1 MRRIAPL
8 LLLLCLT
15 SGCVQPPT
23 SEKEVFDEITQLTS
37 GFKAAGE
44 AYFSPDMNW
53 IIFQATPTGEDHYQ
67 MFIAR
72 LLRQGDR
79 VTGIGQP
86 IRVTPPDSRNTCG
99 FFSPDGLSVIF
110 ASTVGKEDK
119 AEIAGGYQRQGGEY
133 RWPFPK
139 GMEIFRADAW
149 QGAIAATEFSRGINL
164 AQHPITDNRY
174 YDAECV
180 YSPDGEWILFTST
193 RDGDPTRDPKTSRD
207 ADLYVM
213 KADGSNVTRLTK
225 TDGYDGGAFFSPDG
239 RKIVFRADRL
249 NNNLLQLFVAD
260 VVVNELGQITGLARE
275 QQLTN
280 DPAIHFGPYWHPDGV
295 HIVYAANINER
306 HEYELLM
313 MRSDGTKKLRLTFT
327 QGADLLPVF
336 SPDGKYLMW
345 TSKRSADQTS
355 QIYIAKFKMPKA
367 G

>member
-1 MRRIAPL
+1 MRWIAIFL
-8 LLLLCLT
+8 IGLV
-15 SGCVQPPT
+15 SAGCVQPPS
-23 SEKEVFDEITQLTS
+23 SEKEVFDDVVQLTS

-44 AYFSPDMNW
+44 AYFSPDANW
-53 IIFQATPTGEDHYQ
+53 IIFQATPPAEEHYQ

-72 LLRQGDR
+72 LLRDGDR
-79 VTGIGQP
+79 ITGIGQP

-99 FFSPDGLSVIF
+99 FFSPDGVSVIF
-110 ASTVGKEDK
+110 ASTAGKEDK
-119 AEIAGGYQRQGGEY
+119 NEITGGYQRKGGEY
-133 RWPFPK
+133 RWPFPR

-149 QGAIAATEFSRGINL
+149 QAAIAATEFSRGINL
-164 AQHPITDNRY
+164 AQHPLTDNNY

-180 YSPDGEWILFTST
+180 YSPDGKWILFTST
-193 RDGDPTRDPKTSRD
+193 RDGDPTRETKASRD

-213 KADGSNVTRLTK
+213 KADGTNVVRLTK

-260 VVVNELGQITGLARE
+260 VVYDTRGQITGLRNE
-275 QQLTN
+275 RQLTN
-280 DPAIHFGPYWHPDGV
+280 DPAVHFGPYWHPNGT
-295 HIVYAANINER
+295 HIVYAANVNER

-313 MRSDGTKKLRLTFT
+313 MRSDGTRRVRLTFT
-327 QGADLLPVF
+327 PGPDLLPVF
-336 SPDGKYLMW
+336 SPDGQYLMW